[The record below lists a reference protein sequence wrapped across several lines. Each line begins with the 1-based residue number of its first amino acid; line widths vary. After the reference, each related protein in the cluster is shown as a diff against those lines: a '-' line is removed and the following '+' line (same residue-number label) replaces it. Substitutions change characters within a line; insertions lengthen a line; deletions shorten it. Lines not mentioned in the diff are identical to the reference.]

1 MRIVGKMI
9 VLALVVA
16 VLAIAG
22 HLTTMPASAR
32 GASPTPPQ
40 TAAPAGSADAAMKTY
55 TTSAEVQALL
65 AKAKGE
71 RKEGQVAVPE
81 HILSLAPYN
90 VNLEYRPVDGA
101 VAVHEKEAEL
111 VYVIDG
117 GGTLTTGGKV
127 VGEKRTNAAN
137 LSGTAIDGGTTQPLN
152 KGDFAIIPEGTPHQ
166 FKPANGLLVLMTMH
180 VPRPESEMQ

>member
-1 MRIVGKMI
+1 MRTLGIDI
-9 VLALVVA
+9 ALVLVA
-16 VLAIAG
+16 AIVMIEGRPAVTRAATNATALAA
-22 HLTTMPASAR
+22 PQPQAAAADASA
-32 GASPTPPQ
+32 P
-40 TAAPAGSADAAMKTY
+40 KTY
-55 TTSAEVQALL
+55 TTAAEVQALL
-65 AKAKGE
+65 AKAKSE
-71 RKEGQVAVPE
+71 RKEGQVAVAE
-81 HILSLAPYN
+81 HILSLAPYA

-101 VAVHEKEAEL
+101 AAVHEKEAEL

-127 VGEKRTNAAN
+127 VGEKRTNASN
-137 LSGTAIDGGTTQPLN
+137 LTGTGIDGGTTQALN

>member
-1 MRIVGKMI
+1 MRTVGRMI

-22 HLTTMPASAR
+22 HLTTMPANAR
-32 GASPTPPQ
+32 GASPALLQAP
-40 TAAPAGSADAAMKTY
+40 AAPAADAAMKTY